1 MTLEEKMER
10 YKALCHAMQTG
21 VAYKMN
27 YDPTDT
33 TPKHLRVGVNVA
45 MCDHGALVNLLIA
58 KGIITEDE
66 YFDALVESMQREV
79 DNYTREISEQLGADK
94 IQLA

>member
-1 MTLEEKMER
+1 MDESKIEK
-10 YKALCHAMQTG
+10 YKALCHAMQSG

-45 MCDHGALVNLLIA
+45 MCDHAALVNLLMA

-66 YFDALVESMQREV
+66 YFDALIESMQREV
-79 DNYTREISEQLGADK
+79 DNYTREINDQLGIDK
-94 IQLA
+94 IKLA